1 MNLEVTQRD
10 GRASGTGKEL
20 DWAFYVLVML
30 FHDLGA
36 GYMGIFDL

>member
-1 MNLEVTQRD
+1 MKLEVTLWDR
-10 GRASGTGKEL
+10 GASGTVKDL

-36 GYMGIFDL
+36 GYMGIFGL